1 MSVSIRNLRD
11 LPFLAPEEELGV
23 LRGQRLRAK
32 IQLARLTR
40 VLRKTRSNT
49 LRTQHIDMIDSLNR
63 FVKGTGEMIRH
74 IKRKIQRT
82 QAIFLDSPSAQ
93 AQARSLSRSQREIRI
108 PQRFHDIDWVPGSN
122 NGHTAGREID
132 TFERQF

>member
-11 LPFLAPEEELGV
+11 LPFLAPEEELSV
-23 LRGQRLRAK
+23 LRGQRLRAR

-49 LRTQHIDMIDSLNR
+49 LRTQHLDMIDSINR
-63 FVKGTGEMIRH
+63 FVKGTGVMIRH

-93 AQARSLSRSQREIRI
+93 ALASRSRSQREIRI